1 MTGCSAK
8 SFSNR
13 HKGLTLKIYI
23 DLETYNE
30 YPIKSGPYRYAEDE
44 SCEITLLAYAL
55 DNGPEQVWD
64 VTSKAPMPRELRLA
78 LEDPEAAVV
87 MHNSS
92 FDRTVLR
99 ETGMFELP
107 PSRVIDTMVQAYCHG
122 LPGGL
127 DKLCKLFN
135 LPEEQAKMKE
145 GRALVLFFC
154 KPNGGKRNSRLT
166 HPEKWAKF
174 MDYAKRDITSM
185 RLLHGMIPTWNYPG
199 RNFPEAPSSEHKVWC
214 IDQRINDRGFAV
226 DVPLATAAIG
236 VSRFEKAYLN
246 ERTANITDGDVK
258 AATQRDKLLKHVL
271 AEYGV
276 TLPDTKAD
284 TLQRRIDDENLPLEL
299 RQLLDLRVQSSRSTA
314 TKYQTILNAASTDG
328 RVRGCIQFCGAPVTG
343 RFSGRIV
350 QPQNF
355 MRPTMKQSEIDKAI
369 ATIKA
374 GSAELVYDNMPE
386 VLGNCVRGVI
396 VAPPG
401 RMLFAAD
408 LKSIEGRGLAW
419 LAGEEDAVR
428 FYHDFDNGVVNYDSY
443 MLAYSATFGV
453 DPATV
458 TKTQRQLGKVLE
470 LSMGYSGGVGAFLT
484 FAMTYHL
491 DLDVVAEYIWST
503 GDAHHLNECADKWTW
518 AKANGYSAGLSQ
530 RKYAAFEY
538 VKQKWR
544 AARPRTVAF
553 WEELAG
559 GFRMATLYPDTTFF
573 AGPIKFYRQKQWL
586 RMRLPSG
593 RNLNFLQPAVDGTQL
608 SFMGSDRYTRK
619 WTRLSTHG
627 GKLSGLATQAFAS
640 DILRDSLE
648 PIEDDGF
655 DVVLTVHDEV
665 VAEGDTSRSVDEM
678 ARHMITPKPY
688 AKGLPLAVDGFA
700 ATSYRKN

>member
-1 MTGCSAK
+1 
-8 SFSNR
+8 
-13 HKGLTLKIYI
+13 LKLYI
-23 DLETYNE
+23 DLESYNE
-30 YPIKSGPYRYAEDE
+30 WPIKSGVYRYAEHE
-44 SCEITLLAYAL
+44 SCEIMLVSYAL
-55 DNGPEQVWD
+55 DDGPEQVWD
-64 VTSKAPMPRELRLA
+64 LTVSPVMPADLRRA
-78 LEDPEAAVV
+78 LEDPAVGVV
-87 MHNSS
+87 MHNSA
-92 FDRTVLR
+92 FDRTVMR

-107 PSRVIDTMVQAYCHG
+107 PSRIIDTMVQAYCHG

-135 LPEEQAKMKE
+135 LPDDQAKMKE

-154 KPNGGKRNSRLT
+154 KPNAGKRNTRLT

-174 MDYAKRDITSM
+174 VEYAKRDITSM
-185 RLLHGMIPTWNYPG
+185 RRLHSMIPTWNYPG
-199 RNFPEAPSSEHKVWC
+199 RNFPEAPSSEHRLWC

-226 DVPLATAAIG
+226 DLRLAAGAVET
-236 VSRFEKAYLN
+236 SRFEKAYLN
-246 ERTANITDGDVK
+246 QRTSDITSGDVK
-258 AATQRDKLLKHVL
+258 AATQRDKLLAHVL

-299 RQLLDLRVQSSRSTA
+299 RQLLDLRVQSSRNTA
-314 TKYQTILNAASTDG
+314 TKYKTVLDAANDDG

-343 RFSGRIV
+343 RFSGKIV

-355 MRPTMKQSEIDKAI
+355 MRPTMKQEAIDEAI
-369 ATIKA
+369 RLIKL

-386 VLGNCVRGVI
+386 VLGNCIRGVI

-419 LAGEEDAVR
+419 LAGEDHVTK
-428 FYHDFDNGVVNYDSY
+428 FYHDFDAGLIDYDSY
-443 MLAYSATFGV
+443 MLAYAMCFGV
-453 DPATV
+453 NASAV
-458 TKTQRQLGKVLE
+458 TKTQRSIGKPIE
-470 LSMGYSGGVGAFLT
+470 LAFGFGGSVGAFLT

-491 DLDVVAEYIWST
+491 DLDAIAESIWLL
-503 GDAHHLNECADKWTW
+503 GDLHHLSECADKWTW

-553 WEELAG
+553 WDELAN

-593 RNLNFLQPAVDGTQL
+593 RNLNFLQPSIENNQL
-608 SFMGSDRYTRK
+608 SFMGSDRYSRK
-619 WTRLSTHG
+619 WTRLNTHG

-640 DILRDSLE
+640 DILRDCLV

-655 DVVLTVHDEV
+655 DIVLTVHDEV
-665 VAEGDTSRSVDEM
+665 VAEGDPSRSVDEM

-688 AKGLPLAVDGFA
+688 AKGLPLAVDGFS